1 LIGQVRVV
9 FNGAGAS
16 GIACAEH
23 YVRLGVKRE
32 NITMCDTKGVI
43 YKRRS
48 EVMNPYKDRF
58 AKETTLR
65 TLVGHAGCGCVRGL
79 LGEGCGEC
87 CDDSFDGAASI
98 VFAMANPD
106 PEITN
111 EEAKLSREDVIFATG
126 RSDYPN
132 QVTTGSAFPSSFVG
146 RWTCAQRPSMKK

>member
-1 LIGQVRVV
+1 MTISTGRPLSRALPLLNALEVVGKLIGQVRVV

-87 CDDSFDGAASI
+87 CDDSFDGAASHC
-98 VFAMANPD
+98 VCHGQPR
-106 PEITN
+106 P
-111 EEAKLSREDVIFATG
+111 G
-126 RSDYPN
+126 DY
-132 QVTTGSAFPSSFVG
+132 
-146 RWTCAQRPSMKK
+146 